1 MKFKLEQLAADAK
14 ELEWEIACKFGKVQ
28 ELDAR
33 QCLQLQNIDMLKV
46 IKLADEKEAGFMA
59 TQKYWCVLL
68 QEICKQDAIA
78 LKAIDAVLKNHQ
90 SDNYDESLG
99 KLVQW
104 DTQEIEAARQNL
116 QTRIASLKPM
126 INDKLS
132 DEIKQKAEIAI
143 LYSEALLALCN
154 QKSNA
159 EIAENVA
166 KIKDLAQNISYI
178 EALQQ
183 TAAAWAESV

>member
-46 IKLADEKEAGFMA
+46 IKLADGKEAGFMA

-104 DTQEIEAARQNL
+104 DTQEIEAARQNM

-166 KIKDLAQNISYI
+166 KIKALAQNISYA

>member
-1 MKFKLEQLAADAK
+1 MLSIFQRLDFTHHRQPRQL
-14 ELEWEIACKFGKVQ
+14 IAS
-28 ELDAR
+28 
-33 QCLQLQNIDMLKV
+33 
-46 IKLADEKEAGFMA
+46 
-59 TQKYWCVLL
+59 
-68 QEICKQDAIA
+68 
-78 LKAIDAVLKNHQ
+78 AVLKNHQ

-104 DTQEIEAARQNL
+104 DTQEIEAAHQNL

-126 INDKLS
+126 INNKLS
-132 DEIKQKAEIAI
+132 DKIKQKAEIAI

-166 KIKDLAQNISYI
+166 KIKALAQNISYI

>member
-46 IKLADEKEAGFMA
+46 IKLTDEKEAGFMA

-68 QEICKQDAIA
+68 REICKQDAIA

-104 DTQEIEAARQNL
+104 DTQEIEAARQNM

-143 LYSEALLALCN
+143 LYSEALLVLCN

-159 EIAENVA
+159 EIAEKIA
-166 KIKDLAQNISYI
+166 KIKALAQNISYT

-183 TAAAWAESV
+183 TTAAWAESV